1 MTAVERR
8 EDRGA
13 GTEERVGVGEVEG
26 TGEVERSGEVERNGG
41 VAEAKGDGPR
51 IGRVAVVGAGAMGH
65 GIAQVAAMA
74 GHVVALHDMA
84 SGPLEAAMARIAA
97 NLDKGVRLGK
107 VEASVRA
114 GALGRLTAVRALDEA
129 VDGADLVVEAVP
141 EVLSLKTDV
150 LAQVAGLVG
159 QDAILATNTS
169 SLSIDEIGADLPAPE
184 RFLGLHFFNPV
195 HVMALVEVVKGKRT
209 STAVT
214 ERAVGFVRG
223 LGKEP
228 VVVADS
234 PGFASSRLGIVLG
247 MEAIRMVEAGVAS
260 PEDIDKAMT
269 LGYRHPMG
277 PLRLTDLVGLDV
289 RLDIARYLHKTLA
302 SEAFRPPALLE
313 RMVAEGRL
321 GKKSGQ
327 GFYDWG
333 GES

>member
-1 MTAVERR
+1 MTSGERR
-8 EDRGA
+8 EH
-13 GTEERVGVGEVEG
+13 EG
-26 TGEVERSGEVERNGG
+26 GRYGG
-41 VAEAKGDGPR
+41 VAKAAGGGAELRK
-51 IGRVAVVGAGAMGH
+51 VAVVGAGAMGH

-74 GHVVALHDMA
+74 GHVVALHDA
-84 SGPLEAAMARIAA
+84 ANGALEAAMARIAA
-97 NLDKGVRLGK
+97 NLDKGVHLGK
-107 VEASVRA
+107 VDASARA
-114 GALGRLTAVRALDEA
+114 EALGRLAAVPVLDEA

-141 EVLSLKTDV
+141 EVLSLKAD
-150 LAQVAGLVG
+150 LLGQVAGLVG

-209 STAVT
+209 SSKVA

-289 RLDIARYLHKTLA
+289 RLDIARYLHQKLR

-313 RMVAEGRL
+313 RMVAEGWL
-321 GKKSGQ
+321 GKKSGR

-333 GES
+333 GAP